1 MVKICNNVRGA
12 GRLITLLGVIVWAAL
27 VYTAC
32 RRYRM
37 DAMGQARWLQLA
49 CRRALRAV
57 AVEVESRGEPA
68 HGAVI
73 VANHL
78 SYLDILVI
86 AALTPVVFVSKSE
99 VRSWPLFGW
108 FAEKAG
114 TRFIDRNRR
123 GDVARIGAELG
134 PVMAAGLTVVLFLE
148 GTTTDGR
155 DVRPFKA
162 SLLEP
167 AVRNG
172 WAVVPAALDYSVPAG
187 RSVEREVCW
196 WGDMMLVPHLW
207 NLTTLP
213 WIRSRVAWG
222 AAVKAEESADRKALA
237 EHLCKRVRALRQP
250 VRDGLLRQ
258 GIVPKL

>member
-1 MVKICNNVRGA
+1 MNTLWNNVRGA
-12 GRLITLLGVIVWAAL
+12 GRLAALLAVIVWSATTYA
-27 VYTAC
+27 AC
-32 RRYRM
+32 RGNRR
-37 DAMGQARWLQLA
+37 DAAGKARWLQGT
-49 CRRALRAV
+49 CRRALRAL
-57 AVEVESRGEPA
+57 AVDTESRGEPA

-86 AALTPVVFVSKSE
+86 AALTPVVFVAKKE

-123 GDVARIGAELG
+123 GDVARIGGELG

-155 DVRPFKA
+155 GVLPFKA

-167 AVRNG
+167 VVRNG
-172 WAVVPAALDYSVPAG
+172 WAVVPAALDYTVPAG
-187 RSVEREVCW
+187 RSAEREVCW
-196 WGDMMLVPHLW
+196 WGDMTLAPHLW
-207 NLTTLP
+207 NFTTLP
-213 WIRSRVAWG
+213 WVRARVAWG
-222 AAVKAEESADRKALA
+222 AAVKVEERADRKGFAA
-237 EHLCKRVRALRQP
+237 ELRERVVALR
-250 VRDGLLRQ
+250 G
-258 GIVPKL
+258 

>member
-1 MVKICNNVRGA
+1 MTTLWNNVRGA
-12 GRLITLLGVIVWAAL
+12 GRLVALLSVIAWSAATYA
-27 VYTAC
+27 VC
-32 RRYRM
+32 RSKRK
-37 DAMGQARWLQLA
+37 DAVSKAHWLQLT
-49 CRRALRAV
+49 CRRALRVLAV
-57 AVEVESRGEPA
+57 RVESRGEPA

-86 AALTPVVFVSKSE
+86 ASLTPVVFVSKKE

-123 GDVARIGAELG
+123 GDVARIGEEIG
-134 PVMAAGLTVVLFLE
+134 PVMAAGLTIVLFLE

-155 DVRPFKA
+155 DVLPFKA

-172 WAVVPAALDYSVPAG
+172 WAVVPAGLDYAVPEG
-187 RSVEREVCW
+187 RSVENEVCW
-196 WGDMMLVPHLW
+196 WGDMTLAPHLW
-207 NLTTLP
+207 NFTTLP
-213 WIRSRVAWG
+213 WIRARVAWG
-222 AAVKAEESADRKALA
+222 GAVAVTDGVDRKELA
-237 EHLCKRVRALRQP
+237 AELRERVVGLRS
-250 VRDGLLRQ
+250 
-258 GIVPKL
+258 

>member
-1 MVKICNNVRGA
+1 VLAVR
-12 GRLITLLGVIVWAAL
+12 
-27 VYTAC
+27 
-32 RRYRM
+32 
-37 DAMGQARWLQLA
+37 
-49 CRRALRAV
+49 
-57 AVEVESRGEPA
+57 VESRGEPA

-86 AALTPVVFVSKSE
+86 ASLTPVVFVSKME

-123 GDVARIGAELG
+123 GDVARIGEEIG
-134 PVMAAGLTVVLFLE
+134 PVMAAGLTIVLFLE

-155 DVRPFKA
+155 DVLPFKA

-172 WAVVPAALDYSVPAG
+172 WAVVPAGLDYAVPEG
-187 RSVEREVCW
+187 RSVENEVCW
-196 WGDMMLVPHLW
+196 WGDMTLAPHLW
-207 NLTTLP
+207 NFTTLP
-213 WIRSRVAWG
+213 WIRARVAWG
-222 AAVKAEESADRKALA
+222 GAVAVTDGVDRKELA
-237 EHLCKRVRALRQP
+237 AELRERVVGLRS
-250 VRDGLLRQ
+250 
-258 GIVPKL
+258 